1 VLTVVAL
8 VATALAGCGTDDEPV
23 AAAPAECLESWN
35 AESIP
40 QRFGRHVYDRHNTQ
54 RAQVAVLEPA
64 DPDANVDRRG
74 ACAVIFAVPEFD
86 REYGTVGLVLSDFG
100 WASMEELALDD
111 QAAQDAI
118 QDAAAEEANATLF
131 PDGKLEAD

>member
-1 VLTVVAL
+1 
-8 VATALAGCGTDDEPV
+8 V

-40 QRFGRHVYDRHNTQ
+40 QRFGRHVYDRHESKQ
-54 RAQVAVLEPA
+54 AQVAMLEPA
-64 DPDANVDRRG
+64 GTDANVDRRG
-74 ACAVIFAVPEFD
+74 ACAVIFAVPEYD

-111 QAAQDAI
+111 EAALKEIQAT
-118 QDAAAEEANATLF
+118 AAEAANATLF